1 MARPYFIWNADLSD
15 ADVRAILVGARGE
28 LEQAQM
34 IAHIMQHARF
44 EDVWKYVAVVDIVQ
58 HWPLIQRML
67 WPRESREL
75 WQWALRVWGHHVQS
89 T

>member
-58 HWPLIQRML
+58 DLAVDTAN
-67 WPRESREL
+67 
-75 WQWALRVWGHHVQS
+75 ALAARVA
-89 T
+89 